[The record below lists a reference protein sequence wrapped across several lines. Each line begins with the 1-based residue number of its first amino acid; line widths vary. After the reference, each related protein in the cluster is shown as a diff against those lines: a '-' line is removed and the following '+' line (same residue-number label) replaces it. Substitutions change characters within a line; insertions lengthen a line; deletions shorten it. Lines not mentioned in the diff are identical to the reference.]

1 MQRRPRRQFRMNR
14 WVPLAAP
21 LMRGVR
27 RLNEEWRRHMR
38 AILLLSL
45 VCVAAPSFGAE
56 QKPAP
61 LSDWF
66 QEDHVAVEIRVP
78 HEAVYSKT
86 EILRAPAGELQI
98 DVESTD
104 GKQTQKGTILLVSGP
119 WMVTKGLQLERG
131 YEIDVIDGAVL
142 QAQLPI
148 QLLSRAFQRGPASV
162 AARQAV
168 DVKEATE
175 AIHISTLQLG
185 PGGNSWS
192 GAEATYPAPWKLSGV
207 VQRIRPELVQ
217 YDLTFSFSAE
227 GSVQSVQISGKLE
240 NLSAAFQLPD
250 TFSLLG
256 WKVDRLGPYTET
268 TTNGTIA
275 DDGAKPA
282 SESFKTLGDLR
293 KNHGSPVMRDKSLV
307 QMPHYTFTA
316 PADQGWQMER
326 GAQHEEEVILTKE
339 VGPIVVRMAFLMI
352 LVPDSMR
359 SRAAEV
365 VADDFRELEERGM
378 LEQGVQPGLYQ
389 LNNLVKGER
398 TLGDRVFYTM
408 TCETVGTSPGR
419 YQSQSAALY
428 LLFPK
433 SENNDWFI
441 VAHYSESTQHSKQ
454 PDKSYKVDKSYKAD
468 FEALLQG
475 MVLR

>member
-1 MQRRPRRQFRMNR
+1 MKS
-14 WVPLAAP
+14 
-21 LMRGVR
+21 GGD
-27 RLNEEWRRHMR
+27 MR

-66 QEDHVAVEIRVP
+66 QEDHIAVEIRVP
-78 HEAVYSKT
+78 HEAAYSKT

-98 DVESTD
+98 DVESAD
-104 GKQTQKGTILLVSGP
+104 GGQTQKGTILLVSGP

-131 YEIDVIDGAVL
+131 YEIDVIEGAVL

-148 QLLSRAFQRGPASV
+148 QLLSRSFQRGPASV

-168 DVKEATE
+168 DVEEATE
-175 AIHISTLQLG
+175 AIYISTGQLG

-227 GSVQSVQISGKLE
+227 GSVQSLQIAGKLE
-240 NLSAAFQLPD
+240 NLAAGFQLPD

-256 WKVDRLGPYTET
+256 WKVHRLGP
-268 TTNGTIA
+268 A

-293 KNHGSPVMRDKSLV
+293 KNHGSPVTRDKRLV

-316 PADQGWQMER
+316 PADQGWQMDR
-326 GAQHEEEVILTKE
+326 GSQHEEEVILTKE
-339 VGPIVVRMAFLMI
+339 VGPRVIQMAFMMMV
-352 LVPDSMR
+352 VPDSMR
-359 SRAAEV
+359 ARAAEV
-365 VADDFRELEERGM
+365 VADDFRGVEERAM
-378 LEQGVQPGLYQ
+378 FEQGVQRGLYQ
-389 LNNLVKGER
+389 VNNLVKGKR
-398 TLGDRVFYTM
+398 TLGDRIFYTM
-408 TCETVGTSPGR
+408 TCETVGTSPAV

-433 SENNDWFI
+433 SEKNDWFI
-441 VAHYSESTQHSKQ
+441 VGHYSESTRDRQR
-454 PDKSYKVDKSYKAD
+454 PDESTKVDESYKAE
-468 FEALLQG
+468 FETLLQG